1 MNNFDWIYYVN
12 KYPDLKK
19 MRIDNKDKALFHYK
33 KYGIKENRFPNK
45 NAEINKA
52 NSKNNNIKIQ
62 ELEKKIDSLNSE
74 IQNIKKIININQYN
88 TTDSDN
94 DYNDIKY
101 YN

>member
-52 NSKNNNIKIQ
+52 NSKNNSIKIQ
-62 ELEKKIDSLNSE
+62 ELEKKIDSLNNE

-88 TTDSDN
+88 STDSDN

>member
-19 MRIDNKDKALFHYK
+19 MRIDNRDKALYHYK

-45 NAEINKA
+45 NAEINKT

-62 ELEKKIDSLNSE
+62 ELEKKIESLNNE

>member
-62 ELEKKIDSLNSE
+62 ELEKKIDSLNNE

>member
-52 NSKNNNIKIQ
+52 NSKNNSIKIQ
-62 ELEKKIDSLNSE
+62 ELEKKIDSLNNE

-88 TTDSDN
+88 STDSDN
-94 DYNDIKY
+94 DYSDIKY

>member
-19 MRIDNKDKALFHYK
+19 MKIDNKDKALFHYK

-62 ELEKKIDSLNSE
+62 ELEKKIDSLNNE